1 MDTISTHHQVEP
13 DYNDRPAILHYMRRE
28 SLGAGSLGL
37 LYSALGKI
45 FLPDDPQRARQYHD
59 EMLDR
64 QLARDAH
71 RLFIEGTPIFRPAL
85 TLNEWE

>member
-1 MDTISTHHQVEP
+1 MDTISTHHRAEP
-13 DYNDRPAILHYMRRE
+13 DHNDRPAILRYMRRE
-28 SLGAGSLGL
+28 SLAAGSLGL

-45 FLPDDPQRARQYHD
+45 FFPHDPQGARRYHD

-64 QLARDAH
+64 QLARDAD

-85 TLNEWE
+85 KLNEWE